1 MTDTAPAVD
10 APGREPRGDFAV
22 VATLLP
28 YLRPFALRIAFALA
42 LILAAKLLLL
52 LVPVALKRI
61 VDQLEVKPSLSLLPA
76 ALLISY
82 GAARIGVTLFTELR
96 QVVFA
101 RVTARVSRR
110 VTLRVFEHLHALS
123 LAFHL
128 DRRTGGVARD
138 VERGGAAISD
148 LLDLTIYT
156 ILPTAL
162 EVVLVT
168 AVLLWAYDWSF
179 ALITLVT
186 LAAYMAWTFSVTEWR
201 TRFFRA
207 AVEADTRANERA
219 VDSLLNYETVKYF
232 NNEAHEAALYDERLR
247 ELENARV
254 LAQKSLAVLNLG
266 QTIAVSIGVTAMMWR
281 AAAGVVA
288 GRLTVGDLVLVN
300 AYLLQLSAPLF
311 LLGMVYRE
319 FKQAL
324 VNMERLFG
332 LLDEPRDVRD
342 RPGAV
347 ALAVSRPRIRFEAV
361 RFGYDPRR
369 EILHGVDFEIAPGGT
384 LAVVGHSGSGKST
397 LARLLY
403 RFYDVDAGAIRIDG
417 RDLREFTQ
425 DSLRAAIAI
434 VPQDTVLFNDT
445 IYYNI
450 RYGRPGASRAEVEEA
465 ARAAHIHA
473 FIEALPDGY
482 DTEVGER
489 GLKLSGGEKQRVAIA
504 RALLKNPAILIFDE
518 ATSALDSKSEL
529 AIQAELERISVG
541 RTALV
546 IAHRLSTV
554 MNADEI
560 LVMDAGRIVERGG
573 HAALLA
579 ARGRYAQMWQLQ
591 QQGRD
596 EGASPAREVAA
607 R

>member
-1 MTDTAPAVD
+1 VSADEAPAQ
-10 APGREPRGDFAV
+10 PRGEFAV
-22 VATLLP
+22 LRTLVP
-28 YLRPFALRIAFALA
+28 YLRPYWLRISLALA
-42 LILAAKLLLL
+42 MILIAKLVLLLVPFVMKLIVDRLAPKPSLL
-52 LVPVALKRI
+52 LVPVALL
-61 VDQLEVKPSLSLLPA
+61 V
-76 ALLISY
+76 SY
-82 GAARIGVTLFTELR
+82 GAARVGTTLFTELR

-101 RVTARVSRR
+101 PVMARVSRR
-110 VTLRVFEHLHALS
+110 VTLRVFEHLHSLS

-148 LLDLTIYT
+148 LLDYTIYSV
-156 ILPTAL
+156 LPTVV
-162 EVVLVT
+162 EVVLAT
-168 AVLLWAYDWSF
+168 AVLVWAYDWGF
-179 ALITLVT
+179 AAITLAT
-186 LAAYMAWTFSVTEWR
+186 LVGYALWTFAVTEWR
-201 TRFFRA
+201 TRYFRA
-207 AVEADTRANERA
+207 AVDADTRANERA

-232 NNEAHEAALYDERLR
+232 NNEKHEAALYDERLR
-247 ELENARV
+247 ELERARV
-254 LAQKSLAVLNLG
+254 MAQQTLSVLNLG
-266 QTIAVSIGVTAMMWR
+266 QTVAVAIGVTAMMWR

-288 GRLTVGDLVLVN
+288 GRLTAGDLVFVN
-300 AYLLQLSAPLF
+300 TLTIQLSAPLF
-311 LLGMVYRE
+311 MLGMVYRE
-319 FKQAL
+319 VKQAL
-324 VNMERLFG
+324 VNTERLFG
-332 LLDEPRDVRD
+332 LLDERRDVQD

-347 ALAVSRPRIRFEAV
+347 PLAVARPRIRFEGV

-384 LAVVGHSGSGKST
+384 VAVVGHSGSGKST
-397 LARLLY
+397 ISRLLY

-425 DSLRAAIAI
+425 DSLRSAIAI

-450 RYGRPGASRAEVEEA
+450 RYGRPEATRAEVEDA
-465 ARAAHIHA
+465 ARAAHLHA
-473 FIEALPDGY
+473 LIESLPDGY
-482 DTEVGER
+482 QTEVGER

-518 ATSALDSKSEL
+518 ATSALDSKSEK
-529 AIQAELERISVG
+529 AIQTELDRISVG

-560 LVMDAGRIVERGG
+560 LVMDAGRIVERGT
-573 HAALLA
+573 HSQLLA
-579 ARGRYAQMWQLQ
+579 ARGRYAAMWQLQ
-591 QQGRD
+591 LEGRD
-596 EGASPAREVAA
+596 EGASPAPQVAV